1 MSTRAA
7 EWCWQYRAHSAM
19 RLKAKLRSS
28 PDAEHLRFQRFTNAG
43 LPACTMT
50 IDQAA
55 VAQRRLD
62 AAQTADFYHDRFVE
76 DQVRDFAALLG
87 PGAAGNG
94 VVADIGGGCGYFA
107 RALQAHSAWQVR
119 VLDMDPVSVAS
130 CHQQGLQ
137 AEVGDALAPQHRGD
151 EALAA
156 FNLMLHHLVGADDR
170 TTRALQVRAL
180 QAWLGRAERVF
191 VNEYI
196 YESYLLPRLSAWLIY
211 AITASRTLSRLAK
224 AVARWVPS
232 LRANTFGVGVRF
244 RTVDDWRAL
253 FGEAGW
259 QVAASRRGAE
269 ERVSTARRLLT
280 IRSCRRDSFLLES
293 KAKR

>member
-1 MSTRAA
+1 
-7 EWCWQYRAHSAM
+7 
-19 RLKAKLRSS
+19 
-28 PDAEHLRFQRFTNAG
+28 
-43 LPACTMT
+43 MT
-50 IDQAA
+50 TDHPG
-55 VAQRRLD
+55 VAQRQLD
-62 AAQTADFYHDRFVE
+62 AVQTADFYHDRFAE
-76 DQVRDFAALLG
+76 DQVRDFITLLG
-87 PGAAGNG
+87 PGSTGG
-94 VVADIGGGCGYFA
+94 QIVADIGGGCGYFA
-107 RALQAHSAWQVR
+107 RALQAHSNWQVR

-170 TTRALQVRAL
+170 ATRALQVRAL

-211 AITASRTLSRLAK
+211 AITASSTLSRLAK
-224 AVARWVPS
+224 TVARWVPS

-244 RTVDDWRAL
+244 RTVDDWHRL

-259 QVAASRRGAE
+259 QVLALQRGAE
-269 ERVSTARRLLT
+269 ERVSIARRLLA
-280 IRSCRRDSFLLES
+280 IRSCRRDSFLL
-293 KAKR
+293 AAQARR

>member
-1 MSTRAA
+1 MSTD
-7 EWCWQYRAHSAM
+7 Q
-19 RLKAKLRSS
+19 
-28 PDAEHLRFQRFTNAG
+28 QR
-43 LPACTMT
+43 
-50 IDQAA
+50 QASQG
-55 VAQRRLD
+55 QRRLD

-76 DQVRDFAALLG
+76 DQVRDFITLLG
-87 PGAAGNG
+87 PGGESRC

-107 RALQAHSAWQVR
+107 RALQADSAWQVR
-119 VLDMDPVSVAS
+119 VLDMDPLSVAS
-130 CHQQGLQ
+130 CHQQGLR

-156 FNLMLHHLVGADDR
+156 FNLMLHHLVGANDR
-170 TTRALQVRAL
+170 GTRALQVRAL
-180 QAWLGRAERVF
+180 QAWQGRAERVF
-191 VNEYI
+191 INEYI

-259 QVAASRRGAE
+259 QVLASQRGAE
-269 ERVSTARRLLT
+269 ERVSPARRMLM
-280 IRSCRRDSFLLES
+280 IRSCRRDSFLLQS
-293 KAKR
+293 KDKP

>member
-1 MSTRAA
+1 MSTTSDTGPAA
-7 EWCWQYRAHSAM
+7 ALS
-19 RLKAKLRSS
+19 
-28 PDAEHLRFQRFTNAG
+28 
-43 LPACTMT
+43 
-50 IDQAA
+50 
-55 VAQRRLD
+55 QRRLD

-76 DQVRDFAALLG
+76 DQVRDFIALLG
-87 PGAAGNG
+87 PGSAGSQ

-107 RALQAHSAWQVR
+107 RALQAHSAWNAR

-137 AEVGDALAPQHRGD
+137 AEVGDALAPRPRGD

-156 FNLMLHHLVGADDR
+156 FNLMLHHLVGADDCA
-170 TTRALQVRAL
+170 TRALQVRAL
-180 QAWLGRAERVF
+180 RAWQGRAERVF

-224 AVARWVPS
+224 AVSRWVPS

-244 RTVDDWRAL
+244 RTVDDWVQL

-259 QVAASRRGAE
+259 QMVDSRRGAE
-269 ERVSTARRLLT
+269 ERVSFARRLLT
-280 IRSCRRDSFLLES
+280 IRSCRRDSFLLQ
-293 KAKR
+293 AKVRQ

>member
-1 MSTRAA
+1 
-7 EWCWQYRAHSAM
+7 
-19 RLKAKLRSS
+19 
-28 PDAEHLRFQRFTNAG
+28 
-43 LPACTMT
+43 MT

>member
-1 MSTRAA
+1 MSTT
-7 EWCWQYRAHSAM
+7 SD
-19 RLKAKLRSS
+19 
-28 PDAEHLRFQRFTNAG
+28 P
-43 LPACTMT
+43 LPA
-50 IDQAA
+50 AA
-55 VAQRRLD
+55 QAQRRLD
-62 AAQTADFYHDRFVE
+62 AAQTADFYHDRFVA
-76 DQVRDFAALLG
+76 DQVRDFIALLG
-87 PGAAGNG
+87 PGSPDAGL
-94 VVADIGGGCGYFA
+94 VADIGGGCGYFA

-137 AEVGDALAPQHRGD
+137 AEVGDALAPRHRGD

-156 FNLMLHHLVGADDR
+156 FNLMLHHLVGADDYA
-170 TTRALQVRAL
+170 TRALQVRAL
-180 QAWLGRAERVF
+180 QVWQGRAERVF

-224 AVARWVPS
+224 AVSRWVPS

-244 RTVDDWRAL
+244 RTVDDWQQL
-253 FGEAGW
+253 FSEAGW
-259 QVAASRRGAE
+259 QVSASQRGAE
-269 ERVSTARRLLT
+269 ERVSLARRMLL

-293 KAKR
+293 KARQ

>member
-1 MSTRAA
+1 MSITSDTG
-7 EWCWQYRAHSAM
+7 SAT
-19 RLKAKLRSS
+19 A
-28 PDAEHLRFQRFTNAG
+28 Q
-43 LPACTMT
+43 
-50 IDQAA
+50 
-55 VAQRRLD
+55 AQRRLD

-76 DQVRDFAALLG
+76 DQVRDFVALV
-87 PGAAGNG
+87 GAGSAGSK
-94 VVADIGGGCGYFA
+94 VVADVGGGCGYFA
-107 RALQAHSAWQVR
+107 RALQAHSGWRVR

-170 TTRALQVRAL
+170 ATRALQVQALRAW
-180 QAWLGRAERVF
+180 QGHAERVF

-196 YESYLLPRLSAWLIY
+196 YESILLPRLSAWLIY

-224 AVARWVPS
+224 FVARWVPS

-244 RTVDDWRAL
+244 RTADDWLEL

-259 QVAASRRGAE
+259 QPVDSRRGAE
-269 ERVSTARRLLT
+269 ERVSLARRMLT
-280 IRSCRRDSFLLES
+280 IRSCRRDSFLLV
-293 KAKR
+293 ARPRP